1 MLIFNYDENGDFVG
15 TSQADES
22 PLEPGVYLIPARATT
37 SPVPNVPEGKVARWN
52 PSISTWESRDPILP
66 PNPDVESIVYTYD
79 PLDNGRWVGTD
90 VTVNGVLPANSTLLV
105 PPSTNSTVE
114 SYWNG
119 SIWQSVEKSG
129 EEKLAEIGFTV
140 DELKTLLGI

>member
-37 SPVPNVPEGKVARWN
+37 SPVPNVPEGKVARFIDGSWRA
-52 PSISTWESRDPILP
+52 SDPIIP
-66 PNPDVESIVYTYD
+66 PDPDVEEIVYLYD
-79 PLDNGRWVGTD
+79 PGDNGRWVGTD
-90 VTVNGVLPANSTLLV
+90 VTVNGVVPSNSTLLE
-105 PPSTNSTVE
+105 PPSTNSRFE

-119 SIWQSVEKSG
+119 TSWVSTSKTG
-129 EEKLAEIGFTV
+129 EEKLDEIGFTV